1 MGSMEHKRMVAGKS
15 ACPEGKVH
23 RWPERSSN
31 GSHTFGAAA
40 VRRIEGSNEDV
51 AVTFY
56 ADVYGKRT
64 GELEYTGE
72 EWDGAMQRLAE
83 AKDNRAEAYDVLDRL
98 TTAFGHAALR
108 TLVTIDL
115 SAPPESQ
122 VRMTQEG
129 SDGQRIVTDS
139 IASAEAFI
147 KEAQGGGFSSSEL
160 LKATVWVSEAEYYGL
175 PTPES

>member
-1 MGSMEHKRMVAGKS
+1 MEHKRIVAGKS

-40 VRRIEGSNEDV
+40 IRKTEGNGEDIT
-51 AVTFY
+51 VTFY

-72 EWDGAMQRLAE
+72 EWDGAMRRLAE

-108 TLVTIDL
+108 TLVTIDPT
-115 SAPPESQ
+115 APPESQ
-122 VRMTQEG
+122 VRLAQEH
-129 SDGQRIVTDS
+129 STGQRIVTDS

-147 KEAQGGGFSSSEL
+147 KEAQEGGFSSSEL
-160 LKATVWVSEAEYYGL
+160 LEATVWVSEAEYYGS
-175 PTPES
+175 TAPES